1 MQDGLGENKS
11 LIRKLMGDD
20 FARQQTQRGFSS
32 VHPSNRD
39 KILEEIHQKQKE
51 FFERQNEIGE
61 DVFDDEQDTDAIKP
75 NDCQIN
81 SSTTDDSESF
91 FEQNLKE
98 RETLLDRKAFQ
109 SQYMRQQS
117 IIDPSKSNILMD
129 YGIDEF
135 KNSMWENFLG
145 SQVQYS
151 VEEDPDGSYKVT
163 NQNVDKMGP
172 VQLRIEEG
180 NLYHAW
186 EKSRR
191 SEIEGW

>member
-1 MQDGLGENKS
+1 
-11 LIRKLMGDD
+11 
-20 FARQQTQRGFSS
+20 
-32 VHPSNRD
+32 
-39 KILEEIHQKQKE
+39 
-51 FFERQNEIGE
+51 
-61 DVFDDEQDTDAIKP
+61 
-75 NDCQIN
+75 
-81 SSTTDDSESF
+81 
-91 FEQNLKE
+91 
-98 RETLLDRKAFQ
+98 
-109 SQYMRQQS
+109 MRQQS
-117 IIDPSKSNILMD
+117 IIDPSKANILMD

-191 SEIEGW
+191 SEIDGWKGPKPGMKKVIETWICRPPNIMMFQLNRVNYDYRKQKLVKDNSRFDFDKKIYLDEFLNLN